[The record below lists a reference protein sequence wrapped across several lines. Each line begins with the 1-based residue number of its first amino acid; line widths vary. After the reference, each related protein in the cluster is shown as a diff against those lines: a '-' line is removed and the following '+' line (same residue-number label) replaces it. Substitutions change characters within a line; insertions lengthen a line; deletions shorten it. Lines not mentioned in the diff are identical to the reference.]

1 VTVIDLMARKKVK
14 TFKVGRRPRSVAFLP
29 NGTRAYV
36 TNENDGFV
44 TLVDAV
50 KHEKMQTIKLGEPGV
65 VKPMHV
71 IVSTDGSKAYVSSGR
86 GKKVFILDTATNAVT
101 GSVEVGKRPWGIALS
116 PDGKMLFAADG
127 PSGNVAVV
135 DLATNAVV
143 KQVKVGDGPWGV
155 LTLAR

>member
-1 VTVIDLMARKKVK
+1 
-14 TFKVGRRPRSVAFLP
+14 VAFLP

-44 TLVDAV
+44 TLVDSV
-50 KHEKMQTIKLGEPGV
+50 KHESMRTIKLGEPGV

-71 IVSTDGSKAYVSSGR
+71 VLSSDGSKAYVSSGR
-86 GKKVFILDTATNAVT
+86 GKKVFTIDTSTNEVI

-127 PSGNVAVV
+127 PSNSIAVV
-135 DLATNAVV
+135 DLATGTVV
-143 KQVKVGDGPWGV
+143 KQVKVGEGPWGV